1 MAKRTEMVRDFVS
14 ENWLIRI
21 GEECIMGGLTNE
33 QELDHRFLRKNSR
46 DQQALTAF
54 LIHKFN
60 NLDTLSVLNLT
71 PVLFQSDQI

>member
-1 MAKRTEMVRDFVS
+1 
-14 ENWLIRI
+14 
-21 GEECIMGGLTNE
+21 MGGLTNE